1 MSQLPTPTARR
12 ALFWLLL
19 AGFVAWD
26 LWLSA
31 PISVWHEPP
40 LLAPGSG
47 QAAAGGHCA
56 LPR

>member
-1 MSQLPTPTARR
+1 MKALATPRGRR

-19 AGFVAWD
+19 AAFVGWD
-26 LWLSA
+26 LLHSA
-31 PISVWHEPP
+31 PISVWREPP

>member
-1 MSQLPTPTARR
+1 MKPIFSPSARR
-12 ALFWLLL
+12 GLFWLLL

-26 LWLSA
+26 IGHSA
-31 PISVWHEPP
+31 PISVWREPP